1 MVGPAPALPPGPT
14 SRPFVQLMRWT
25 RDPTGFLGECARRYG
40 DVFTLRFP
48 GYPPIVVLSDPA
60 AVRDVFTGTLE
71 DIRQGLFPPFI
82 RPLWGEHSLFFLE
95 GPEHLR
101 ERKLMMPPFHGE
113 RMGGLADTIRK
124 IANDAIDRWPIGVEF
139 PIYPQMQRIALDVI
153 LRTVFGMT
161 DGARFK
167 ELRDLLLQQSA
178 VAKRTFRLG
187 SFLTQ
192 LSMLALPA
200 QWLDRLYVFGLDWP
214 VSSYLMPWGHG
225 IRLQLAMDDVL
236 YEEIARA
243 RREAGQGRADILS
256 MLVAA
261 RDEDGQPMSD
271 RQLRDEMVT
280 LLVAGYETSAN
291 SLAWFFHLVLGAP
304 EVLAALKAET
314 AQAGPTGGEY
324 LDAAVKET
332 LRVRPVVP
340 HAARL
345 LATSRR
351 IGAHDLPAGV
361 MLLPSIYLTQRQPG
375 LFEDPERF
383 RPERFLGKRHTPYE
397 YFPFGGGV
405 RRCIGATFATFE
417 MKIVI
422 TQILSRVSL
431 RAAPG
436 SRVHVTVRAITLSP
450 SEGMPVMVDAVAPRQ
465 ESRQAS

>member
-1 MVGPAPALPPGPT
+1 
-14 SRPFVQLMRWT
+14 MRWS
-25 RDPTGFLGECARRYG
+25 RDPTTFLDECARTYG
-40 DVFTLRFP
+40 DAFTLRFP
-48 GYPPIVVLSDPA
+48 GYPPIIVLSDPA
-60 AVRDVFTGTLE
+60 AVKDVFTGSLE
-71 DIRQGLFPPFI
+71 DIRQGPFPPFI
-82 RPLWGEHSLFFLE
+82 RPLWGDNSLFFLE
-95 GPEHLR
+95 GHRHLR

-113 RMGGLADTIRK
+113 RMEALGDIIKR
-124 IANDAIDRWPIGVEF
+124 IANDAIDRWRIGVEF
-139 PIYPQMQRIALDVI
+139 PIYQQMQRIALDVI

-161 DGARFK
+161 DGARFV
-167 ELRDLLLQQSA
+167 ELRDLLLQQSN
-178 VAKRTFRLG
+178 VAKRTFRPG

-192 LSMLALPA
+192 LAMLALPA
-200 QWLDRLYVFGLDWP
+200 QLLDRLYVLGLRRP
-214 VSSYLMPWGHG
+214 ALSHLMPWGRG
-225 IRLQLAMDDVL
+225 VRLQIAMDRII

-243 RREAGQGRADILS
+243 RSEADRSRGDILS

-304 EVLAALKAET
+304 EILTTLRAEI
-314 AQAGPTGGEY
+314 AQAGPNGEY
-324 LDAAVKET
+324 LDAAIKET

-345 LATSRR
+345 LATSKK

-361 MLLPSIYLTQRQPG
+361 MLLPSIYLTQRRPE

-383 RPERFLGKRHTPYE
+383 RPERFLGRRYTPYE

-405 RRCIGATFATFE
+405 RRCIGAAFATFE
-417 MKIVI
+417 MKIVLC
-422 TQILSRVSL
+422 QILSRVSL

-436 SRVHVTVRAITLSP
+436 SHVHVTVRAITFSP
-450 SEGMPVMVDAVAPRQ
+450 SGGMPVIADAVAPRL
-465 ESRQAS
+465 ESSRAS